1 MYNMNKHWLMHW
13 VCGIDGISSINSTHY
28 LGSFHFDGFDL
39 WLSGAWMED
48 ASFEL
53 GLFMR
58 FYTWEAMR
66 YMPYSVICKP
76 EPELSIKSW
85 LAYLAWSSTLSILLT
100 DLRCTQDKTRTD
112 PSDIRRHHAF
122 TREQIPISLIITQAA
137 DGNMG
142 VYRFAYS
149 CCLWRL

>member
-1 MYNMNKHWLMHW
+1 
-13 VCGIDGISSINSTHY
+13 
-28 LGSFHFDGFDL
+28 
-39 WLSGAWMED
+39 MED

-85 LAYLAWSSTLSILLT
+85 LAYLA
-100 DLRCTQDKTRTD
+100 
-112 PSDIRRHHAF
+112 
-122 TREQIPISLIITQAA
+122 
-137 DGNMG
+137 
-142 VYRFAYS
+142 
-149 CCLWRL
+149 